1 MNKIYI
7 KNKKGNLIFEY
18 DPTKDSIVYEPIPVL
33 SYQEVKIHRPSVY
46 GNPYTHLDG
55 TSALYRVSSR
65 KEAVLNYEKYYFPT
79 IICHIK
85 NIENIFEKYNIC
97 LVCWCVP
104 RLCHAT
110 IIARYLSVQRLTLK
124 HELLS

>member
-18 DPTKDSIVYEPIPVL
+18 DPTKDSIVYEPRPVF
-33 SYQEVKIHRPSVY
+33 SCREVKIHRPSVY

-55 TSALYRVSSR
+55 TSALYKVSTR
-65 KEAVLNYEKYYFPT
+65 KEAVDNYENHYFPT
-79 IICHIK
+79 IISHIK

-110 IIARYLSVQRLTLK
+110 IIAKHLCLKRLTGK